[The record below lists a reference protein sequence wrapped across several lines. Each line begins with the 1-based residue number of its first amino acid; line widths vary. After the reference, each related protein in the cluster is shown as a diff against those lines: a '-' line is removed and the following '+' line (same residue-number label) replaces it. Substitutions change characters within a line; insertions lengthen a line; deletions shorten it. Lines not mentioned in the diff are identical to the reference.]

1 MSDFFSDLKTGDTI
15 PTYKYFIGGEWKT
28 SASGNTLEVRSPIDG
43 SLVGRIQA
51 CTKEE
56 AAAVVEDAAKSW
68 QAWNDLTVSRRADI
82 LHKVDDLMF
91 EHKDELINLLMLE
104 IGKTHAS
111 AEEEVVRTAELI
123 HYFNEEGRRFY
134 GEIIWGDSF
143 PGYSK
148 DKICLVYR
156 EPYGVILCI
165 GPFNYPL
172 NLSASKI
179 APALIT
185 GNSAVF
191 KPPLQGSI
199 SCLFMTEIFRKG
211 GVPPGVL
218 NTITGIPSE
227 IGDVLAS
234 HPQVAM
240 VSFTGSTKTGKYI
253 AHTAGLKKLMLEL
266 GGKDAAIVLKDADL
280 ELTTKQIV
288 KGGFS
293 YSGQRCTAMKRVLP
307 VPEIADRLVEMIVES
322 VLKLK
327 VGDPREK
334 DVFIGPVISDA
345 SADYVQGLIDDAI
358 ARGAKVLCGNK
369 RNGRLI
375 WPTVLDN
382 VTLNM
387 RVAWEEPFGPVLPI
401 IRVKSI
407 DEAIQIANRS
417 EYGLQSA
424 VFTQDVDAAFYVG
437 RKLEVG
443 TVNVNG
449 ADSRGPDHFPF
460 LGVKNSGM
468 ETQGVHYSIEAMTRT
483 KAITL
488 NLRNPKG

>member
-1 MSDFFSDLKTGDTI
+1 MSDFFSDLKTGDAI
-15 PTYKYFIGGEWKT
+15 PTYKYFVGGEWKT
-28 SASGNTLEVRSPIDG
+28 STSGRTLEVRSPIDG

-56 AAAVVEDAAKSW
+56 AAAVIENAAKSW

-82 LHKVDDLMF
+82 LHKVDDLIF
-91 EHKDELINLLMLE
+91 EHKDELINLLMME
-104 IGKTHAS
+104 IGKNYAS

-143 PGYSK
+143 PAYSK

-191 KPPLQGSI
+191 KPPLQGAI
-199 SCLFMTEIFRKG
+199 SCLFMTEIFRQG
-211 GVPPGVL
+211 GVPSGVL
-218 NTITGIPSE
+218 NTITGSPSE
-227 IGDVLAS
+227 IGDALAS

-240 VSFTGSTKTGKYI
+240 LSFTGSTKTGKHL
-253 AHTAGLKKLMLEL
+253 AHTAGPKKMMLEL

-288 KGGFS
+288 KGAFS

-322 VLKLK
+322 VKKLK

-358 ARGAKVLCGNK
+358 ANGAKVLCGNK
-369 RNGRLI
+369 RDGRLL

-382 VTLNM
+382 VTLDM

-401 IRVKSI
+401 IRVKNI
-407 DEAIQIANRS
+407 DEAIEIANRS

-424 VFTQDVDAAFYVG
+424 VFTQDIDAAFYVG
-437 RKLEVG
+437 KKLEVG

-488 NLRNPKG
+488 NLRNPRG